1 MRLPIALLFA
11 LMSTPLLASEPLQ
24 QAAFPNEQQQ
34 LQRKNQTVLDYLWVD
49 VYAAAFYTEAQTTP
63 QQAVQQ
69 MRKQRLELYYLRN
82 IDRSDVIKAAW
93 TTLER
98 QHSSNEL
105 QALRAEIEP
114 LQAKFNDIQAGD
126 RYALSYSPEGGLTL
140 ELNGKQVYQSS
151 SPELAR
157 AYLGIWLAKDGLSDK
172 LRERLLA
179 P

>member
-1 MRLPIALLFA
+1 MRLTVTLL
-11 LMSTPLLASEPLQ
+11 LLLLSTGLWASEPLQ
-24 QAAFPNEQQQ
+24 EAAFPNEQHQ

-49 VYAAAFYTEAQTTP
+49 VYAAAFYTEP
-63 QQAVQQ
+63 QVSPSQAVQQ
-69 MRKQRLELYYLRN
+69 MSKQRLELYYLRN

-98 QHSSNEL
+98 QHPANEL

-126 RYALSYSPEGGLTL
+126 RYALNYSPEGGLVL
-140 ELNGKQVYQSS
+140 ELNGKQVYQNS

-172 LRERLLA
+172 LREQLLA